1 MRLWRRLSIAGYCCR
16 ELAPIGIRRT
26 SMNIENPIPLP
37 PGFDEAINLVGAID
51 MGSKN
56 FKFVFGQKVNGII
69 TTELIGK
76 ERLELGKEVTEN
88 DGLIGEEKIVQMQE
102 TLSRFVRY
110 CRDRGATEILA
121 IATSAIRNAK
131 NHQRIIDMARETGL
145 TIDVAEGIREGR
157 LGYLAATGG
166 VSNKLVSDGGSK
178 SMQIAWEFTGK
189 IHSHSVPVGYELA
202 YESFLEP
209 ASTFNEAEH
218 MLRRFLG
225 GNFTE
230 LPENTNQFVAL
241 AANTIASFV
250 TGEEKRTPQ
259 RTLTIAALNGKLS
272 ELRMLSESQYGDLKT
287 SLPRIDKVLSGV
299 IFLDYVMERSGHR
312 EALIS
317 ENELPVGLIAEFF
330 LTR

>member
-1 MRLWRRLSIAGYCCR
+1 
-16 ELAPIGIRRT
+16 
-26 SMNIENPIPLP
+26 MNIENPIPLP

-56 FKFVFGQKVNGII
+56 FKFVFGQRVNGII

-178 SMQIAWEFTGK
+178 SMQIAWEFMGK